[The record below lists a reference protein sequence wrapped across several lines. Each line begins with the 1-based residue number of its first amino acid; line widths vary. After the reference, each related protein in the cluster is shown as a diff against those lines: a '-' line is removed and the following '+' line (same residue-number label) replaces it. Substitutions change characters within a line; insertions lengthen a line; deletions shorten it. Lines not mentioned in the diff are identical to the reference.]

1 VGAAAVAGLGAIM
14 SGQKQSD
21 GDVVSKAK
29 KQEKK
34 VIVDVSIPY
43 DAAAVLAYNEWKGNL
58 AYDAET
64 YQKFKKLYEDLSVLQ
79 VCRKRTLREI
89 DEATQKSEIELAN
102 LLKEL
107 AEKAAF
113 SFQETKK

>member
-1 VGAAAVAGLGAIM
+1 VGAAALAGLGAIM

-21 GDVVSKAK
+21 GDVIAK